1 VTEPLLKVEDLRTYF
16 EFEDRVVRSV
26 DGISFTVPAGRTVC
40 IVGESGSGKSVTA
53 RSILGLVDKPG
64 RIAGGR
70 ILWRGRNGEDIDLT
84 ALPPKS
90 EAMRRIRG
98 AEIAM
103 VFQEPMASLSPMYT
117 IGDHLVEAIRLHRDV
132 THAQAWETGLALL
145 RRVGL
150 QRPEER
156 MGAYSFQM
164 SGGMCQRAMI
174 AIALAAEPRMLIADE
189 PTTALDVTTQA
200 RILDLLRD
208 LQHERGMSMLFI
220 THDLGVVAEI
230 ADDVVVMYK
239 GTVVETGP
247 VDAIFH
253 APRHDYTRHLL
264 AAMPVMTRYDLAP
277 GQAR

>member
-1 VTEPLLKVEDLRTYF
+1 M
-16 EFEDRVVRSV
+16 
-26 DGISFTVPAGRTVC
+26 
-40 IVGESGSGKSVTA
+40 
-53 RSILGLVDKPG
+53 
-64 RIAGGR
+64 
-70 ILWRGRNGEDIDLT
+70 N
-84 ALPPKS
+84 
-90 EAMRRIRG
+90 
-98 AEIAM
+98 
-103 VFQEPMASLSPMYT
+103 
-117 IGDHLVEAIRLHRDV
+117 
-132 THAQAWETGLALL
+132 
-145 RRVGL
+145 
-150 QRPEER
+150 
-156 MGAYSFQM
+156 AYSFQL

-239 GTVVETGP
+239 GKVVETGP
-247 VDAIFH
+247 VDDIFH

-264 AAMPVMTRYDLAP
+264 SAMPVMTRYDLAP

>member
-1 VTEPLLKVEDLRTYF
+1 MTEPLLKVEDLHTYF
-16 EFEDRVVRSV
+16 EFDGRVVRSV
-26 DGISFTVPAGRTVC
+26 DGVSFTVPAGRTVC

-70 ILWRGRNGEDIDLT
+70 ILWRARTGEEIDLT
-84 ALPPKS
+84 ALAPTS
-90 EAMRRIRG
+90 EAMRQIRG
-98 AEIAM
+98 GEIAM

-117 IGDHLVEAIRLHRDV
+117 IGAHLVEAIRLHRDV
-132 THAQAWETGLALL
+132 THAQAWETGLGLL
-145 RRVGL
+145 RRVGI

-156 MGAYSFQM
+156 MNAYSFQL

-200 RILDLLRD
+200 QILDLLRD

-239 GTVVETGP
+239 GKVVETGP
-247 VDAIFH
+247 VDDIFH
-253 APRHDYTRHLL
+253 APRNDYTRHLL
-264 AAMPVMTRYDLAP
+264 SAMPVMTRYDLAP

>member
-200 RILDLLRD
+200 RLLDLLRD